1 MLLQHFWTFFYL
13 YSFLSQPRRRKAIF
27 INQRLTMKSLSL
39 SIVATFLLPFV
50 LHAQQPLT
58 VADMTLRLS
67 GKDTKELFYSFA
79 AGDEI
84 LFSFFETENRLLQ
97 DVQISSWPEQV
108 RFAARDIAD
117 TRDQKIMVPATGVY
131 RFRFSNA
138 AGERLC
144 RIAIQRRPASED
156 LRMYDTGVRWEER
169 IDTFYVKGKD
179 ERPASTDL
187 PEVKTRRVLA
197 KTDTSAV
204 TVLEK
209 TERIFSRSGK
219 VYGSNMSE
227 TKFRLP
233 ENRYFPNRQNPL
245 SVSEVTSWAYW
256 IGVGDEADRSYQDAN
271 LKAVSKVA
279 DAASGLGLMS
289 GGYGALALLAV
300 KGVTLFSN
308 PPKGDNARFALWND
322 SGKQIDN
329 GNSIVA
335 YRRMES
341 PLQGHFTLQ
350 LTNDNMVDGINVTVK
365 ILAIV
370 QSQTYRDEAYT
381 SYRRVPLPESERVGK
396 MELRTV
402 RIPRPASF

>member
-1 MLLQHFWTFFYL
+1 
-13 YSFLSQPRRRKAIF
+13 
-27 INQRLTMKSLSL
+27 MKSFVSA
-39 SIVATFLLPFV
+39 IVAAFLFASALQ
-50 LHAQQPLT
+50 AQQPLT

-67 GKDTKELFYSFA
+67 GKETKELFYSFA

-97 DVQISSWPEQV
+97 EVQITTWPEQV
-108 RFAARDIAD
+108 RYAARDIAD
-117 TRDQKIMVPATGVY
+117 TRDQKIRVPATGVY

-138 AGERLC
+138 SGERLC
-144 RIAIQRRPASED
+144 RIAIQRRPASDD
-156 LRMYDTGVRWEER
+156 LRLFDTAVRWEER
-169 IDTFYVKGKD
+169 IDTFYVKGKT
-179 ERPASTDL
+179 ERPAWTDA
-187 PEVKTRRVLA
+187 PEVKNRRVLA

-227 TKFRLP
+227 TKFKLP
-233 ENRYFPNRQNPL
+233 ENRYLPNRQNPA

-256 IGVGDEADRSYQDAN
+256 IGVGDEADRSFQDAN
-271 LKAVSKVA
+271 IKAVSKVA

-300 KGVTLFSN
+300 KGVAMFSN
-308 PPKGDNARFALWND
+308 PPKGDNVRFTLWND
-322 SGKQIDN
+322 SGKQIDS

-335 YRRMES
+335 YRRMEA
-341 PLQGHFTLQ
+341 PLQGHFTFQ
-350 LTNDNMVDGINVTVK
+350 LSNDNMVDGINVTIK

-370 QSQTYRDEAYT
+370 QTQTYRDEAYT
-381 SYRRVPLPESERVGK
+381 EYRRVPLPESERQGK
-396 MELRTV
+396 MELRTI
-402 RIPRPASF
+402 RIPHPASF

>member
-1 MLLQHFWTFFYL
+1 
-13 YSFLSQPRRRKAIF
+13 
-27 INQRLTMKSLSL
+27 MKSFVSA
-39 SIVATFLLPFV
+39 IVAAFLFASALQ
-50 LHAQQPLT
+50 AQQPLT

-67 GKDTKELFYSFA
+67 GKEAKELFYSFA

-97 DVQISSWPEQV
+97 EVQITTWPEQV
-108 RFAARDIAD
+108 RYAARDIAD
-117 TRDQKIMVPATGVY
+117 TRDQKIRVPATGVY

-138 AGERLC
+138 SGERLC
-144 RIAIQRRPASED
+144 RIAIQRRPASDD
-156 LRMYDTGVRWEER
+156 LRLFDTAVRWEER
-169 IDTFYVKGKD
+169 IDTFYVKGKT
-179 ERPASTDL
+179 ERPAWTDA
-187 PEVKTRRVLA
+187 PEVKNRRVLA

-227 TKFRLP
+227 TKFKLP
-233 ENRYFPNRQNPL
+233 ENRYLPNRQNPA

-256 IGVGDEADRSYQDAN
+256 IGVGDEADRSFQDAN
-271 LKAVSKVA
+271 IKAVSKVA

-300 KGVTLFSN
+300 KGVAMFSN
-308 PPKGDNARFALWND
+308 PPKGDNVRFTLWND
-322 SGKQIDN
+322 SGKQIDS

-335 YRRMES
+335 YRRMEA
-341 PLQGHFTLQ
+341 PLQGHFTFQ
-350 LTNDNMVDGINVTVK
+350 LSNDNMVDGINVTIK

-370 QSQTYRDEAYT
+370 QTQTYRDEAYT
-381 SYRRVPLPESERVGK
+381 EYRRVPLPESERQGK
-396 MELRTV
+396 MELRTI
-402 RIPRPASF
+402 RIPHPASF

>member
-1 MLLQHFWTFFYL
+1 
-13 YSFLSQPRRRKAIF
+13 
-27 INQRLTMKSLSL
+27 MKSFVSA
-39 SIVATFLLPFV
+39 IVAAFLFASALQ
-50 LHAQQPLT
+50 AQQPLT

-67 GKDTKELFYSFA
+67 GKETKELFYSFA

-97 DVQISSWPEQV
+97 EVQITTWPEQV
-108 RFAARDIAD
+108 RYAARDIAD
-117 TRDQKIMVPATGVY
+117 TRDQKIRVPATGVY

-138 AGERLC
+138 SGERLC
-144 RIAIQRRPASED
+144 RIAIQRRPASDD
-156 LRMYDTGVRWEER
+156 LRLFDTAVRWEER
-169 IDTFYVKGKD
+169 IDTFYVKGKT
-179 ERPASTDL
+179 ERPAWTDV
-187 PEVKTRRVLA
+187 PEVKNRRVLA

-227 TKFRLP
+227 TKFKLP
-233 ENRYFPNRQNPL
+233 ENRYLPNRQNPA

-256 IGVGDEADRSYQDAN
+256 IGVGDEADRSFQDAN
-271 LKAVSKVA
+271 IKAVSKVA

-300 KGVTLFSN
+300 KGVAMFSN
-308 PPKGDNARFALWND
+308 PPKGDNVRFTLWND
-322 SGKQIDN
+322 SGKQIDS

-335 YRRMES
+335 YRRMEA
-341 PLQGHFTLQ
+341 PLQGHFTFQ
-350 LTNDNMVDGINVTVK
+350 LSNDNMVDGINVTIK

-370 QSQTYRDEAYT
+370 QTQTYRDEAYT
-381 SYRRVPLPESERVGK
+381 EYRRVPLPESEREGK
-396 MELRTV
+396 MELRTI
-402 RIPRPASF
+402 RIPHPASF

>member
-1 MLLQHFWTFFYL
+1 
-13 YSFLSQPRRRKAIF
+13 
-27 INQRLTMKSLSL
+27 MKSFVPA
-39 SIVATFLLPFV
+39 IVAAFLFASALQ
-50 LHAQQPLT
+50 AQQPLT

-67 GKDTKELFYSFA
+67 GKETKELFYSFA

-97 DVQISSWPEQV
+97 EVQITTWPEQV
-108 RFAARDIAD
+108 RYAARDIAD
-117 TRDQKIMVPATGVY
+117 TRDQKIRVPATGVY

-138 AGERLC
+138 SGERLC
-144 RIAIQRRPASED
+144 RIAIQRRPASDD
-156 LRMYDTGVRWEER
+156 LRLFDTAVRWEER
-169 IDTFYVKGKD
+169 IDTFYVKGKT
-179 ERPASTDL
+179 ERPAWTDA
-187 PEVKTRRVLA
+187 PEVKNRRVLA

-227 TKFRLP
+227 TKFKLP
-233 ENRYFPNRQNPL
+233 ENRYLPNRQNPA

-256 IGVGDEADRSYQDAN
+256 IGVGDEADRSFQDAN
-271 LKAVSKVA
+271 IKAVSKVA

-300 KGVTLFSN
+300 KGVAMFSN
-308 PPKGDNARFALWND
+308 PPKGDNVRFTLWND
-322 SGKQIDN
+322 SGKQIDS

-335 YRRMES
+335 YRRMEA
-341 PLQGHFTLQ
+341 PLQGHFTFQ
-350 LTNDNMVDGINVTVK
+350 LSNDNMVDGINVTIK

-370 QSQTYRDEAYT
+370 QTQTYRDEAYT
-381 SYRRVPLPESERVGK
+381 EYRRVPLPESERQGK
-396 MELRTV
+396 MELRTI
-402 RIPRPASF
+402 RIPHPASF

>member
-1 MLLQHFWTFFYL
+1 MKPLIPATAAAFLFSLALQ
-13 YSFLSQPRRRKAIF
+13 
-27 INQRLTMKSLSL
+27 
-39 SIVATFLLPFV
+39 
-50 LHAQQPLT
+50 AQQPLT

-67 GKDTKELFYSFA
+67 GKDSKELFYSFA

-97 DVQISSWPEQV
+97 EVQITAWPEQV
-108 RFAARDIAD
+108 RYAARDIAD
-117 TRDQKIMVPATGVY
+117 TRDQKIKAPATGVY

-138 AGERLC
+138 SGERLC

-156 LRMYDTGVRWEER
+156 LRLFDTGVRWEER
-169 IDTFYVKGKD
+169 IDTFFVKGK
-179 ERPASTDL
+179 EEWPAWTDV

-197 KTDTSAV
+197 NTDTSAV

-227 TKFRLP
+227 TKFKLP
-233 ENRYFPNRQNPL
+233 ENRYLPNRQNPM

-256 IGVGDEADRSYQDAN
+256 IGVGDEADRSFQDAN
-271 LKAVSKVA
+271 IKAVGKVA
-279 DAASGLGLMS
+279 DAASGLGFMS

-300 KGVTLFSN
+300 KGVALFSN
-308 PPKGDNARFALWND
+308 PPKGDNVRFSLWND

-329 GNSIVA
+329 GNSVVA

-350 LTNDNMVDGINVTVK
+350 LTNDNMVDGINATVK

-370 QSQTYRDEAYT
+370 RTQTYRDEAYT
-381 SYRRVPLPESERVGK
+381 EYRRVPLPESERQGK
-396 MELRTV
+396 MELRTI

>member
-1 MLLQHFWTFFYL
+1 
-13 YSFLSQPRRRKAIF
+13 
-27 INQRLTMKSLSL
+27 MKSLVSA
-39 SIVATFLLPFV
+39 IVAAFLFASALQ
-50 LHAQQPLT
+50 AQQPLT

-67 GKDTKELFYSFA
+67 GKETKELFYSFA

-97 DVQISSWPEQV
+97 EVQITTWPEQV
-108 RFAARDIAD
+108 RYAARDIAD
-117 TRDQKIMVPATGVY
+117 TRDQKIRVPATGVY

-138 AGERLC
+138 SGERLC
-144 RIAIQRRPASED
+144 RIAIQRRPASDD
-156 LRMYDTGVRWEER
+156 LRLFDTAVRWEER
-169 IDTFYVKGKD
+169 IDTFYVKGKT
-179 ERPASTDL
+179 ERPAWTDV
-187 PEVKTRRVLA
+187 PEVKNRRVLA

-227 TKFRLP
+227 TKFKLP
-233 ENRYFPNRQNPL
+233 ENRYLPNRQNPA

-256 IGVGDEADRSYQDAN
+256 IGVGDEADRSFQDAN
-271 LKAVSKVA
+271 IKAVSKVA

-300 KGVTLFSN
+300 KGVAMFSN
-308 PPKGDNARFALWND
+308 PPKGDNVRFTLWND
-322 SGKQIDN
+322 SGKQIDS

-335 YRRMES
+335 YRRMEA
-341 PLQGHFTLQ
+341 PLQGHFTFQ
-350 LTNDNMVDGINVTVK
+350 LSNDNMVDGINVTIK

-370 QSQTYRDEAYT
+370 QTQTYRDEAYT
-381 SYRRVPLPESERVGK
+381 EYRRVPLPESEREGK
-396 MELRTV
+396 MELRTI
-402 RIPRPASF
+402 RIPHPASF

>member
-1 MLLQHFWTFFYL
+1 
-13 YSFLSQPRRRKAIF
+13 
-27 INQRLTMKSLSL
+27 MKSFVSA
-39 SIVATFLLPFV
+39 IVAAFLFASAMQ
-50 LHAQQPLT
+50 AQQPLT

-67 GKDTKELFYSFA
+67 GKETKELFYSFA

-97 DVQISSWPEQV
+97 EVQITTWPEQV
-108 RFAARDIAD
+108 RYAARDIAD
-117 TRDQKIMVPATGVY
+117 TRDQKIRVPATGVY

-138 AGERLC
+138 SGERLC
-144 RIAIQRRPASED
+144 RIAIQRRPASDD
-156 LRMYDTGVRWEER
+156 LRLFDTAVRWEER
-169 IDTFYVKGKD
+169 IDTFYVKGKT
-179 ERPASTDL
+179 ERPAWTDV
-187 PEVKTRRVLA
+187 PEVKNRRVLA

-227 TKFRLP
+227 TKFKLP
-233 ENRYFPNRQNPL
+233 ENRYLPNRQNPA

-256 IGVGDEADRSYQDAN
+256 IGVGDEADRSFQDAN
-271 LKAVSKVA
+271 IKAVSKVA

-300 KGVTLFSN
+300 KGVAMFSN
-308 PPKGDNARFALWND
+308 PPKGDNVRFTLWND
-322 SGKQIDN
+322 SGKQIDS

-335 YRRMES
+335 YRRMEA
-341 PLQGHFTLQ
+341 PLQGHFTFQ
-350 LTNDNMVDGINVTVK
+350 LSNDNMVDGINVTIK

-370 QSQTYRDEAYT
+370 QTQTYRDEAYT
-381 SYRRVPLPESERVGK
+381 EYRRVPLPESEREGK
-396 MELRTV
+396 MELRTI
-402 RIPRPASF
+402 RIPHPASF

>member
-1 MLLQHFWTFFYL
+1 
-13 YSFLSQPRRRKAIF
+13 
-27 INQRLTMKSLSL
+27 MKSFVPA
-39 SIVATFLLPFV
+39 IVAAFLFASALQ
-50 LHAQQPLT
+50 AQQPLT

-67 GKDTKELFYSFA
+67 GKETKELFYSFA

-97 DVQISSWPEQV
+97 EVQITTWPEQV
-108 RFAARDIAD
+108 RYAARDIAD
-117 TRDQKIMVPATGVY
+117 TRDQKIRVPATGVY

-138 AGERLC
+138 SGERLC
-144 RIAIQRRPASED
+144 RIAIQRRPASDD
-156 LRMYDTGVRWEER
+156 LRLFDTAVRWEER
-169 IDTFYVKGKD
+169 IDTFYMKGKT
-179 ERPASTDL
+179 ERPAWTDV
-187 PEVKTRRVLA
+187 PEVKNRRVLA

-227 TKFRLP
+227 TKFKLP
-233 ENRYFPNRQNPL
+233 ENRYLPNRQNPA

-256 IGVGDEADRSYQDAN
+256 IGVGDEADRSFQDAN
-271 LKAVSKVA
+271 IKAVSKVA

-300 KGVTLFSN
+300 KGVAMFSN
-308 PPKGDNARFALWND
+308 PPKGDNVRFTLWND
-322 SGKQIDN
+322 SGKQIDS

-335 YRRMES
+335 YRRMEA
-341 PLQGHFTLQ
+341 PLQGHFTFQ
-350 LTNDNMVDGINVTVK
+350 LSNDNMVDGINVTIK

-370 QSQTYRDEAYT
+370 QTQTYRDEAYT
-381 SYRRVPLPESERVGK
+381 EYRRVPLPESERQGK
-396 MELRTV
+396 MELRTI
-402 RIPRPASF
+402 RIPHPASF

>member
-1 MLLQHFWTFFYL
+1 
-13 YSFLSQPRRRKAIF
+13 
-27 INQRLTMKSLSL
+27 MKSLVSA
-39 SIVATFLLPFV
+39 IVAAFLFASALQ
-50 LHAQQPLT
+50 AQQPLT

-67 GKDTKELFYSFA
+67 GKETKELFYSFA

-97 DVQISSWPEQV
+97 EVQITTWPEQV
-108 RFAARDIAD
+108 RYAARDIAD
-117 TRDQKIMVPATGVY
+117 TRDQKIRVPATGVY

-138 AGERLC
+138 SGERLC
-144 RIAIQRRPASED
+144 RIAIQRRPASDD
-156 LRMYDTGVRWEER
+156 LRLFDTAVRWEER
-169 IDTFYVKGKD
+169 IDTFYVKGKT
-179 ERPASTDL
+179 ERPAWTDA
-187 PEVKTRRVLA
+187 PEVKNRRVLA

-227 TKFRLP
+227 TKFKLP
-233 ENRYFPNRQNPL
+233 ENRYLPNRQNPA

-256 IGVGDEADRSYQDAN
+256 IGVGDEADRSFQDAN
-271 LKAVSKVA
+271 IKAVSKVA

-300 KGVTLFSN
+300 KGVAMFSN
-308 PPKGDNARFALWND
+308 PPKGDNVRFTLWND
-322 SGKQIDN
+322 SGKQIDS

-335 YRRMES
+335 YRRMEA
-341 PLQGHFTLQ
+341 PLQGHFTFQ
-350 LTNDNMVDGINVTVK
+350 LSNDNMVDGINVTIK

-370 QSQTYRDEAYT
+370 QTQTYRDEAYT
-381 SYRRVPLPESERVGK
+381 EYRRVPLPESERQGK
-396 MELRTV
+396 MELRTI
-402 RIPRPASF
+402 RIPHPASF

>member
-1 MLLQHFWTFFYL
+1 MKVLISVMAGLLL
-13 YSFLSQPRRRKAIF
+13 LSFQAG
-27 INQRLTMKSLSL
+27 
-39 SIVATFLLPFV
+39 
-50 LHAQQPLT
+50 AQSPVT
-58 VADMTLRLS
+58 VADMTIRLS

-84 LFSFFETENRLLQ
+84 LFSFFETENRRIEE
-97 DVQISSWPEQV
+97 VQISAWPEQV
-108 RFAARDIAD
+108 RYAARDIAD
-117 TRDQKIMVPATGVY
+117 TREQKITVPATGVY
-131 RFRFSNA
+131 RFRFINA
-138 AGERLC
+138 SGERVC
-144 RIAIQRRPASED
+144 RIALQRRPSSED
-156 LRMYDTGVRWEER
+156 LRLFDTGVRWEER
-169 IDTFYVKGKD
+169 VDTFFVKGKMVQ
-179 ERPASTDL
+179 PAWTDQ
-187 PEVKTRRVLA
+187 PEVQTRRVLA

-227 TKFRLP
+227 TKFKLP
-233 ENRYFPNRQNPL
+233 DNRYLPNRQNPA
-245 SVSEVTSWAYW
+245 SMSEVTSWAYW

-279 DAASGLGLMS
+279 DAASGLSLMS

-308 PPKGDNARFALWND
+308 PPKGDNVRFALWND
-322 SGKQIDN
+322 SGKQIDG

-335 YRRMES
+335 YRRMEA
-341 PLQGHFTLQ
+341 PLQGYFTLQ

-365 ILAIV
+365 ILAIME
-370 QSQTYRDEAYT
+370 SRTYRDEAYT
-381 SYRRVPLPESERVGK
+381 EYRRVPLPESERQGK